1 MSWSDGA
8 VTRTRALQLLSGVLL
23 AWGAVL
29 VARPRAVASALA
41 PEYPADRDWVVRVLG
56 ARQVVQH
63 GVLLAAHD
71 RPLTYAGVGV
81 DVLHALSMLPFTRS
95 PRYRRAALVSGG
107 TAAASAA
114 LTAALAGRSQQS

>member
-1 MSWSDGA
+1 

-23 AWGAVL
+23 CWGALL
-29 VARPRAVASALA
+29 VARPRPVTRALA
-41 PEYPADRDWVVRVLG
+41 PGYPADRDWVVRLLG

-63 GVLLAAHD
+63 GVLLAASD
-71 RPLTYAGVGV
+71 RPLTYAGVAV
-81 DVLHALSMLPFTRS
+81 DAVHALSMLGFACS

-114 LTAALAGRSQQS
+114 ITAALAGRPQES